1 MGNFI
6 SSNAVQ
12 AKSEPSQ
19 LLMIGLDWAGK
30 TTILYKIKKPW
41 EKVITSIPTI
51 GFDIKT
57 TKTHGTVF
65 MAWDAGGRAMICP
78 LVKKYYD
85 RVEGIIFVIDS
96 SDMRRF
102 EYHEDIFFQ
111 TINNDRLYGKPLLVL
126 CNKQD
131 LAGAVSPN
139 KICAQLGLVEK
150 CKDRKWNVVGCS
162 ATARGDIRLKKGLE
176 WLSESLQDVQND
188 SRNVTFPSEQ
198 SIVTAETEID
208 MNFEPTNQEPN

>member
-102 EYHEDIFFQ
+102 EFITKTFSFKPST
-111 TINNDRLYGKPLLVL
+111 TIDFMESHYWFYATSKTWQGQSVPTRFAPN
-126 CNKQD
+126 
-131 LAGAVSPN
+131 LA
-139 KICAQLGLVEK
+139 
-150 CKDRKWNVVGCS
+150 W
-162 ATARGDIRLKKGLE
+162 LKSVKT
-176 WLSESLQDVQND
+176 ESG
-188 SRNVTFPSEQ
+188 
-198 SIVTAETEID
+198 
-208 MNFEPTNQEPN
+208 M